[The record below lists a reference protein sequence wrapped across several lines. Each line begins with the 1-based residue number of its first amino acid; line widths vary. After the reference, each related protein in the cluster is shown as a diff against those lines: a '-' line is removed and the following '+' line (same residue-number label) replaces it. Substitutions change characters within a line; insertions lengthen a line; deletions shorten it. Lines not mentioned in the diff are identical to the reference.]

1 LLSLSLKKIKIG
13 EYLAKLQARR
23 EGDCLVY
30 FVYLGTTLL
39 EDEETARDNQ
49 ISLKLMLKVC
59 VEPPPSAV
67 NVTLPAFAAE
77 RRLLQRGA
85 RSTAPA
91 ALDRHLLPTGRSV
104 ANPPAAVA
112 AVDR

>member
-1 LLSLSLKKIKIG
+1 LLSLSLKKNKIG

-39 EDEETARDNQ
+39 KDEETARDNQ

-59 VEPPPSAV
+59 VEPPPSAI

-77 RRLLQRGA
+77 RRLLQRCA

-91 ALDRHLLPTGRSV
+91 ALD
-104 ANPPAAVA
+104 
-112 AVDR
+112 